1 MERTQSFAPLLIV
14 IFLAFIVPILLSHF
28 KRIKLPIVVG
38 EIIAGVLVG
47 PAVLNWVQED
57 TILALLGNIGLAFLM
72 FLAGIEIDFRTLFP
86 ERNGIQRKSE
96 PNIVVSTF
104 FVYLLT
110 LALAIPAAFL
120 LNRAG
125 LKGNPW
131 ILVFVLSAT
140 SLGVLLPILKERG
153 LLRTQFGKTIFIAA
167 TLADFITVILLTT
180 VLIVLT
186 HGLSSN
192 VFALSL
198 LFITFFIAYRFGIPF
213 VKLRQVRAVVE
224 ELSQATIQL
233 KVRGAIAILLTFV
246 VLAEFVDAEL
256 ILGAFLA
263 GMIIALIK
271 EPQDES
277 LIEKLEAFGF
287 GFFIPIFFIL
297 VGVNLDLKSLGES
310 TEGLLM
316 LPLLFFA
323 AMVVKIIPSLWF
335 RRFLSW
341 RDTLAGG
348 FLLNTHLSLEIAVA
362 VIALRSGLLTLAGK
376 TTITLFVILSV
387 LIMPLIFDYLAP
399 VIKEKK
405 KEMIAIFGA
414 GKKGLDIAKELT
426 AHGELVILLDEE
438 ALIVKQAI
446 DKGYDAEQIANSQ
459 VGEILDPTKI
469 KTFMTLCQDDKQNLS
484 LSRIAAAKGIQ
495 HIVACV
501 HDPSYVEDFKK
512 LNVQTYIPERS
523 QSTMLVLMA
532 RNPDVFSLL
541 TSKTDERDVREIIV
555 QNPILAGKQLRDL
568 NLPGELWI
576 LAIRRSG
583 ELLIPHANDRLELG
597 DRLTILG
604 TVEELDEGHELLE
617 NRG

>member
-1 MERTQSFAPLLIV
+1 MEHTHSFAPLLIV

-28 KRIKLPIVVG
+28 KRVKLPIVVG

-57 TILALLGNIGLAFLM
+57 TILALLGDIGLAFLM

-86 ERNGIQRKSE
+86 ERNGIQQKSE
-96 PNIVVSTF
+96 PNILSSTII
-104 FVYLLT
+104 VYALT

-153 LLRTQFGKTIFIAA
+153 LMRTQFGKAIFITA
-167 TLADFITVILLTT
+167 TLADFVTVILLTI

-192 VFALSL
+192 IFTLGL
-198 LFITFFIAYRFGIPF
+198 LFIAFFIFSRFASRF
-213 VKLRQVRAVVE
+213 TKLQQVRAVVE
-224 ELSQATIQL
+224 ELSHATIQL

-287 GFFIPIFFIL
+287 GFFIPVFFIL
-297 VGVNLDLKSLGES
+297 VGVNLNLKSLGES

-316 LPLLFFA
+316 LPLLFFV
-323 AMVVKIIPSLWF
+323 AMVVKIVPSLWF

-362 VIALRSGLLTLAGK
+362 VIGLRSGLLTPAGK
-376 TTITLFVILSV
+376 TTITLFAILSV
-387 LIMPLIFDYLAP
+387 LIMPLIFGYMAP
-399 VIKEKK
+399 VIKKKK

-414 GKKGLDIAKELT
+414 RQKGIELARELT
-426 AHGELVILLDEE
+426 AHGELVLLLDDE
-438 ALIVKQAI
+438 ARIVNQATENVF
-446 DKGYDAEQIANSQ
+446 DAEQIANSQ
-459 VGEILDPTKI
+459 MSDILDSTKI

-495 HIVACV
+495 HIVSCV
-501 HDPSYVEDFKK
+501 HDPSYVEEFKK
-512 LNVQTYIPERS
+512 LNVQTYIPEKS
-523 QSTMLVLMA
+523 QSTMLALMA

-541 TSKTDERDVREIIV
+541 TSTTDERDVREIIV
-555 QNPILAGKQLRDL
+555 KNPILAGKQLRDL
-568 NLPGELWI
+568 DLPGDLWI

-583 ELLIPHANDRLELG
+583 DIMIPHASDRLELR
-597 DRLTILG
+597 DRLTVMG
-604 TVEELDEGHELLE
+604 TFEELDEGYDLLE
-617 NRG
+617 SRG